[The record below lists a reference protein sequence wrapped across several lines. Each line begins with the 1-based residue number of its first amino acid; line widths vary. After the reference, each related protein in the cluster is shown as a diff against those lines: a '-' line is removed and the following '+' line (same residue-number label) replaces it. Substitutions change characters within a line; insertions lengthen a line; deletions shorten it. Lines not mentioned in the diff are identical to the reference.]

1 MQGRKRRAV
10 AGADVVATVDP
21 VAPDANFKVLEDVP
35 LDRYDA
41 ALVCTPDHAKFA
53 ALKYLLTNGK
63 HVLVEKPL
71 LIDDPGQCHDLKALA
86 LRSGV
91 ACYTAY
97 NHRFEPHIR
106 SLKEL
111 LEAGAIGQVYLTR
124 FFYGNG
130 TARDVQRSPWRD
142 QGAGVLTD
150 LGSHLL
156 DLTLFLLG
164 DVGGPFVSWGSYR
177 FENQAYDHCSFGVVG
192 KPALEY
198 QTSLVSWRN
207 TFNIDVIGEM
217 GSAHVHGLCK
227 WGPST
232 LTVRKRVFPSGRPEE
247 QMKTVSGPDPTWE
260 LEYAHFK
267 QLCRTG
273 GTNLENDLWIGSVLN
288 DVANRSSE
296 ARVA

>member
-1 MQGRKRRAV
+1 
-10 AGADVVATVDP
+10 P
-21 VAPDANFKVLEDVP
+21 LAPDANFKALEDVP

-53 ALKYLLTNGK
+53 ALSYLLGRGK

-71 LIDDPGQCHDLKALA
+71 LVDDPDQFRELKALG

-111 LEAGAIGQVYLTR
+111 LDAGAVGSVYLIR

-130 TARDVQRSPWRD
+130 SARDVRRSPWRD

-164 DVGGPFVSWGSYR
+164 EVAGPFVSWGS
-177 FENQAYDHCSFGVVG
+177 
-192 KPALEY
+192 
-198 QTSLVSWRN
+198 
-207 TFNIDVIGEM
+207 
-217 GSAHVHGLCK
+217 
-227 WGPST
+227 
-232 LTVRKRVFPSGRPEE
+232 
-247 QMKTVSGPDPTWE
+247 
-260 LEYAHFK
+260 
-267 QLCRTG
+267 
-273 GTNLENDLWIGSVLN
+273 
-288 DVANRSSE
+288 
-296 ARVA
+296 

>member
-1 MQGRKRRAV
+1 M

-21 VAPDANFKVLEDVP
+21 VAPDANYRALEDVP
-35 LDRYDA
+35 LDAYEA
-41 ALVCTPDHAKFA
+41 ALVSTGDRAKHA
-53 ALKYLLTNGK
+53 ALAYLLSRGK

-71 LIDDPGQCHDLKALA
+71 LADDAAVLRELA
-86 LRSGV
+86 NLASRSNA

-97 NHRFEPHIR
+97 NHRFEPQVLR
-106 SLKEL
+106 LRDL
-111 LEAGAIGQVYLTR
+111 LDSGTLGEIYLAR

-156 DLTLFLLG
+156 DLTLFLFG
-164 DVGGPFVSWGSYR
+164 ARQGPFVPWGAYR
-177 FENQAYDHCSFGVVG
+177 FENRAYDHCVFGVPR
-192 KPALEY
+192 KPAFEY
-198 QTSLVSWRN
+198 QVSFVSWRN
-207 TFNIDVIGEM
+207 TFSIDVVGEK
-217 GSAHVHGLCK
+217 GSAHLHGLCK

-232 LTVRKRVFPSGRPEE
+232 LTVRKRVLPSGQPEE
-247 QMKTVSGPDPTWE
+247 DVKTITGPDPTWE

-273 GTNLENDLWIGSVLN
+273 GTNLAN
-288 DVANRSSE
+288 DVWINAILQDLASRSAE